1 MHLHHTSYL
10 IYKSHIIHIHIT
22 HHTSYTN
29 TNRCKYIYVHGVT
42 YMSPIRSRCHLYVTY
57 MSPIC
62 LYVTYTVSPTCHL
75 YVTYTSPIRCHLH
88 VTCMSPIRSRHHLHV
103 TYTVSPIRSR
113 CHLYVLP
120 TCHGVTYMSQVPFG
134 RPQPPQCKTC
144 HCYPAAQ
151 GEYALSVCTF
161 MCVYAFKRVYFVI
174 FLCDRVCVCLYVC
187 VHACVCMC
195 VCECVCMCFIPGAS
209 AA

>member
-62 LYVTYTVSPTCHL
+62 LY
-75 YVTYTSPIRCHLH
+75 
-88 VTCMSPIRSRHHLHV
+88 V

>member
-1 MHLHHTSYL
+1 
-10 IYKSHIIHIHIT
+10 
-22 HHTSYTN
+22 
-29 TNRCKYIYVHGVT
+29 
-42 YMSPIRSRCHLYVTY
+42 MSPIRSRRHLYVTY